1 MAEHLYPGFFSE
13 LLVLLL
19 ASLASVLLFQRLR
32 LPDILAYLFAGGL
45 VGPFGF
51 GMVTNGANIHFL
63 SELGLVFLMFE
74 LGLEFSL
81 RQLLHLSRAVF
92 GLGSLQMLLTLSV
105 FASALFFGLDW
116 PLGATLVVAGS
127 LALSSTALVV
137 RELRS
142 LKLINRH
149 HAQLAVGVLIFQ
161 DLAALLGLILV
172 PALAGNSG
180 RALHEQL
187 LHVVEKGGILVVI
200 LTGAGKWLL
209 PTIFHEVAR
218 SRSDEIFVLTVLVII
233 LLSAWLTQT
242 FGLSMALGAFLTG
255 VMLGECEFRHQVEA
269 DIRPFKDILMGV
281 FFASVGM
288 QIDFGLL
295 VQEGRI
301 VLFGIVLLILAKS
314 VVIALAARLMGESA
328 TTASKTGIILAQ
340 ASEFGLALITLGA
353 QLHVLAQRIASLS
366 LAIVV
371 GSLILAPWLIRYN
384 FEISQWLCRLAG
396 QKVSGRDREMSRI
409 PPNLS
414 DHIILAGYG
423 RVGQMI
429 AKFLKNNGIPFIA
442 LDPDGN
448 RIKEGRAAGDPVIYG
463 SCARIDLLRRC
474 HMERARLAILT
485 FKSLSEAR
493 RIITQIRRQGYTLPI
508 VVRTQNEADYA
519 ELIAAGA
526 DYVIPEMLES
536 SLVIAAKVL
545 SLLGYS
551 KTVVQ
556 PQIDA
561 ERALHP
567 QIKETAAPERE
578 DGSRSPPR

>member
-1 MAEHLYPGFFSE
+1 MPEHLYPSFFSE

-51 GMVTNGANIHFL
+51 GMVTNGDNIHFL

-74 LGLEFSL
+74 LGLEFSV

-92 GLGSLQMLLTLSV
+92 GLGSLQMLLTLSA
-105 FASALFFGLDW
+105 FASVLFFGLGW
-116 PLGATLVVAGS
+116 PLGAALVVAGS
-127 LALSSTALVV
+127 MALSSTALVI

-142 LKLINRH
+142 LKLISRH

-172 PALAGNSG
+172 PALAGNG
-180 RALHEQL
+180 GEALHEQL

-200 LTGAGKWLL
+200 LVGAGKWLL
-209 PTIFHEVAR
+209 PPIFHEVAR
-218 SRSDEIFVLTVLVII
+218 SRSEEIFVLTVLVII

-255 VMLGECEFRHQVEA
+255 VMLGEGEFRHQVEA

-301 VLFGIVLLILAKS
+301 VLLGIALLIFAKAA
-314 VVIALAARLMGESA
+314 VITLAARLMGESA

-353 QLHVLAQRIASLS
+353 QLNVLAPRIASLA
-366 LAIVV
+366 LAIIV
-371 GSLILAPWLIRYN
+371 GSLVLAPWLIRYN
-384 FEISQWLCRLAG
+384 FEISQWVGRLAG

-409 PPNLS
+409 PPHLS

-485 FKSLSEAR
+485 FKSLNEAR
-493 RIITQIRRQGYTLPI
+493 RIITQIRHQGYTLPI
-508 VVRTQNEADYA
+508 VVRTQNEADHA
-519 ELIAAGA
+519 QLIEAGA

-536 SLVIAAKVL
+536 SLVIAAEVL
-545 SLLGYS
+545 NLLGYS

-561 ERALHP
+561 ERALHA
-567 QIKETAAPERE
+567 QVKESAAPDRE
-578 DGSRSPPR
+578 DA

>member
-1 MAEHLYPGFFSE
+1 MTEHLYPSFFSE

-51 GMVTNGANIHFL
+51 GMVTNGDNIHFL

-74 LGLEFSL
+74 LGLEFSV

-92 GLGSLQMLLTLSV
+92 GLGSLQMLLTLSA
-105 FASALFFGLDW
+105 FASVLFFGLGW
-116 PLGATLVVAGS
+116 PVGATLVVAGS
-127 LALSSTALVV
+127 MALSSTALVV

-172 PALAGNSG
+172 PALAGNG
-180 RALHEQL
+180 GQALHEQL
-187 LHVVEKGGILVVI
+187 LHVAEKGGILVVI
-200 LTGAGKWLL
+200 LVGAGKWLL
-209 PTIFHEVAR
+209 PPIFHEVAR
-218 SRSDEIFVLTVLVII
+218 SRSEEIFVLTVLVII

-255 VMLGECEFRHQVEA
+255 VMLGEGEFRHQVEA

-295 VQEGRI
+295 AEEGRI
-301 VLFGIVLLILAKS
+301 VLLGIALLIFAKS
-314 VVIALAARLMGESA
+314 VVISLAARLMGESA

-353 QLHVLAQRIASLS
+353 QLNVLAPRIASLA
-366 LAIVV
+366 LAIIV

-384 FEISQWLCRLAG
+384 FEISQWVGRLAG
-396 QKVSGRDREMSRI
+396 QKVSSRDREMSRI
-409 PPNLS
+409 PPHLS

-442 LDPDGN
+442 MDPDGN

-493 RIITQIRRQGYTLPI
+493 RIITQIRHQGYTLPI
-508 VVRTQNEADYA
+508 VVRTQNEADHA
-519 ELIAAGA
+519 QLIEAGA
-526 DYVIPEMLES
+526 DHVIPEMLES
-536 SLVIAAKVL
+536 SLVIAAEVL
-545 SLLGYS
+545 NLLGYS

-561 ERALHP
+561 ERALHA
-567 QIKETAAPERE
+567 QVKESAAPDRGDE
-578 DGSRSPPR
+578 

>member
-51 GMVTNGANIHFL
+51 GMVTNDANIHFL

-74 LGLEFSL
+74 LGLEFSV

-105 FASALFFGLDW
+105 FASALFFALHW
-116 PLGATLVVAGS
+116 PIGATLVVAGS

-172 PALAGNSG
+172 PALAGNG
-180 RALHEQL
+180 ERALHEQL
-187 LHVVEKGGILVVI
+187 LHVAEKGGILVVI

-209 PTIFHEVAR
+209 PSIFHEVAR
-218 SRSDEIFVLTVLVII
+218 SRSEEIFVLTVLVII
-233 LLSAWLTQT
+233 LLSAWLTQA

-255 VMLGECEFRHQVEA
+255 VMLGEGEFRHQVEV

-295 VQEGRI
+295 VEEGRI
-301 VLFGIVLLILAKS
+301 VLLGIVLLILAKS
-314 VVIALAARLMGESA
+314 VVITLAARIMGESA
-328 TTASKTGIILAQ
+328 TTGSKTGIILAQ

-353 QLHVLAQRIASLS
+353 QLGVLAPRIASLA

-384 FEISQWLCRLAG
+384 FEISQWIGRLVG

-409 PPNLS
+409 PPHLS

-508 VVRTQNEADYA
+508 VVRTQNEADHA

-536 SLVIAAKVL
+536 SLVIAAEVL

-561 ERALHP
+561 ERALHA
-567 QIKETAAPERE
+567 QIKESAAPDPGE
-578 DGSRSPPR
+578 G

>member
-1 MAEHLYPGFFSE
+1 MAEHLYPSFFSE

-51 GMVTNGANIHFL
+51 GMVTNDDNIHFL

-74 LGLEFSL
+74 LGLEFSV

-92 GLGSLQMLLTLSV
+92 GLGSLQMLLTLSA
-105 FASALFFGLDW
+105 FASVLFFGLGW
-116 PLGATLVVAGS
+116 PVGATLVVAGS
-127 LALSSTALVV
+127 MALSSTALVI

-161 DLAALLGLILV
+161 DLAALVGLILV
-172 PALAGNSG
+172 PALAGNG
-180 RALHEQL
+180 GHALHEQL
-187 LHVVEKGGILVVI
+187 LQVIEKGGILVVI
-200 LTGAGKWLL
+200 LVGAGKWLL
-209 PTIFHEVAR
+209 PPIFHEVAR
-218 SRSDEIFVLTVLVII
+218 SRSEEIFVLTVLVII

-255 VMLGECEFRHQVEA
+255 VMLGEGEFRHQVET

-295 VQEGRI
+295 AEDGRA
-301 VLFGIVLLILAKS
+301 VLLGIGLLIFAKS
-314 VVIALAARLMGESA
+314 VVITLAARLMGESA

-353 QLHVLAQRIASLS
+353 QLNVLAPRVASLA
-366 LAIVV
+366 LAIIV
-371 GSLILAPWLIRYN
+371 GSLVLAPWLIRYN
-384 FEISQWLCRLAG
+384 FEISQWVGRLAG
-396 QKVSGRDREMSRI
+396 QKVSGRDRELSRI
-409 PPNLS
+409 PPHLS

-442 LDPDGN
+442 MDPDGN

-485 FKSLSEAR
+485 FKSLNEAR
-493 RIITQIRRQGYTLPI
+493 RIITQIRQQGYTLPI
-508 VVRTQNEADYA
+508 VVRTQNEADHA
-519 ELIAAGA
+519 QLIEAGA

-536 SLVIAAKVL
+536 SLVIAAEVL
-545 SLLGYS
+545 NLLGYS

-561 ERALHP
+561 ERALHA
-567 QIKETAAPERE
+567 QIKQSAAPDRG
-578 DGSRSPPR
+578 DD

>member
-1 MAEHLYPGFFSE
+1 MAEHLYPSFFSE

-32 LPDILAYLFAGGL
+32 LPDILAYLFAGWL

-51 GMVTNGANIHFL
+51 GMVTNDANIHFL

-74 LGLEFSL
+74 LGLEFSI

-92 GLGSLQMLLTLSV
+92 GLGSLQMSLTLSA
-105 FASALFFGLDW
+105 FASVLFFGLGW

-127 LALSSTALVV
+127 MALSSTALVV

-161 DLAALLGLILV
+161 DLTALLGLILV
-172 PALAGNSG
+172 PALAGNG
-180 RALHEQL
+180 EHALHEQL
-187 LHVVEKGGILVVI
+187 LDVVKRGGILVVI
-200 LTGAGKWLL
+200 LIGAGKWLL
-209 PTIFHEVAR
+209 PPIFHEVAR
-218 SRSDEIFVLTVLVII
+218 SRSEEIFVLTVLVII

-255 VMLGECEFRHQVEA
+255 AMLGEGEFRHQVEA

-295 VQEGRI
+295 AEEGRT
-301 VLFGIVLLILAKS
+301 VLLGIGLLIFAKS
-314 VVIALAARLMGESA
+314 AVVALAARLMGESA
-328 TTASKTGIILAQ
+328 ATASKTGIILAQ

-353 QLHVLAQRIASLS
+353 QLDVLPPRIASLA
-366 LAIVV
+366 LAVIV

-384 FEISQWLCRLAG
+384 FEISQWIGRLTG

-409 PPNLS
+409 PPHLS
-414 DHIILAGYG
+414 DHVILAGYG

-429 AKFLKNNGIPFIA
+429 AKLLKNNGVPFIA

-493 RIITQIRRQGYTLPI
+493 RIITQIRQQGYTLPI
-508 VVRTQNEADYA
+508 VVRTQNEADRA
-519 ELIAAGA
+519 GLIEAGA

-536 SLVIAAKVL
+536 SLVIAAEVL

-561 ERALHP
+561 ERARHT
-567 QIKETAAPERE
+567 QIKESAAPDRE
-578 DGSRSPPR
+578 EG

>member
-1 MAEHLYPGFFSE
+1 MAEHLYPSFFSE

-51 GMVTNGANIHFL
+51 GMVTNGDNIHFL

-74 LGLEFSL
+74 LGLEFSV
-81 RQLLHLSRAVF
+81 RQLLHLTRAVF
-92 GLGSLQMLLTLSV
+92 GLGSLQMLLTLSA
-105 FASALFFGLDW
+105 FASVLFFGLDW
-116 PLGATLVVAGS
+116 PVGATLVVAGS
-127 LALSSTALVV
+127 MALSSTALVI

-172 PALAGNSG
+172 PALAGNSEH
-180 RALHEQL
+180 ALHEQL

-200 LTGAGKWLL
+200 LVGAGKWLL
-209 PTIFHEVAR
+209 PPIFHEVAR
-218 SRSDEIFVLTVLVII
+218 SRSEEIFVLTVLVII

-255 VMLGECEFRHQVEA
+255 VMLGEGEFRHQVEA

-301 VLFGIVLLILAKS
+301 VLLGIALLIFAKAA
-314 VVIALAARLMGESA
+314 VITLAARLMGESA

-353 QLHVLAQRIASLS
+353 QLNVLAPRIASLA
-366 LAIVV
+366 LAIIV

-384 FEISQWLCRLAG
+384 FEISQWIGRLAG
-396 QKVSGRDREMSRI
+396 QDVSGRDREMSRI
-409 PPNLS
+409 PPHLS

-508 VVRTQNEADYA
+508 VVRTQNEADHA
-519 ELIAAGA
+519 ALIEAGA

-536 SLVIAAKVL
+536 SLVIAAEVL
-545 SLLGYS
+545 NLLGYS

-561 ERALHP
+561 ERALHA
-567 QIKETAAPERE
+567 QVKESSAPDRE
-578 DGSRSPPR
+578 DG

>member
-1 MAEHLYPGFFSE
+1 MAEHLYPSFFSE

-51 GMVTNGANIHFL
+51 GMVTNDANIHFL

-74 LGLEFSL
+74 LGLEFSV

-92 GLGSLQMLLTLSV
+92 GLGSLQMLLTLSA
-105 FASALFFGLDW
+105 FASVLFFGLGW

-127 LALSSTALVV
+127 MALSSTALVV

-161 DLAALLGLILV
+161 DLTALLGLILV
-172 PALAGNSG
+172 PALAGNSEH
-180 RALHEQL
+180 ALHEQL
-187 LHVVEKGGILVVI
+187 LDVVKKGGILVVI
-200 LTGAGKWLL
+200 LIGCGKWLL
-209 PTIFHEVAR
+209 PPIFHEVAR

-255 VMLGECEFRHQVEA
+255 AMLGEGEFRHQVET

-295 VQEGRI
+295 AEEGRT
-301 VLFGIVLLILAKS
+301 VLLGIALLIFAKAA
-314 VVIALAARLMGESA
+314 VITLAARLMGEST

-340 ASEFGLALITLGA
+340 ASEFGLALVTLGA
-353 QLHVLAQRIASLS
+353 QLNVLPPRIASLA
-366 LAIVV
+366 LAVIV

-384 FEISQWLCRLAG
+384 FEISQWIGRLAG

-409 PPNLS
+409 PPHLS

-442 LDPDGN
+442 LDPDGS

-493 RIITQIRRQGYTLPI
+493 RIITQIRQQGYTLPI
-508 VVRTQNEADYA
+508 VVRTQNEADHA
-519 ELIAAGA
+519 GLIEAGA

-536 SLVIAAKVL
+536 SLVIAAEVL

-561 ERALHP
+561 ERALHA
-567 QIKETAAPERE
+567 QNKESAAPDRE
-578 DGSRSPPR
+578 DG

>member
-1 MAEHLYPGFFSE
+1 MPEHLYPSFFSE
-13 LLVLLL
+13 LLVLLI

-32 LPDILAYLFAGGL
+32 LPDILAYLFAGAL
-45 VGPFGF
+45 VGRFGL
-51 GMVTNGANIHFL
+51 GMVTSGENIHFL

-74 LGLEFSL
+74 LGLEFSV

-92 GLGSLQMLLTLSV
+92 GLGSLQMLLTLSA
-105 FASALFFGLDW
+105 FAAVLHYGLAW

-127 LALSSTALVV
+127 MALSSTALVI
-137 RELRS
+137 RELRT

-172 PALAGNSG
+172 PALAGSG
-180 RALHEQL
+180 EPSVHEQL
-187 LHVVEKGGILVVI
+187 LQVVEKGAVLVMILI
-200 LTGAGKWLL
+200 GAGKWLL
-209 PTIFHEVAR
+209 PPIFHEVAR
-218 SRSDEIFVLTVLVII
+218 GRSDEVFVLTVLAII
-233 LLSAWLTQT
+233 LLSAWLTQA

-255 VMLGECEFRHQVEA
+255 VMLGEGEFKHQVEA

-288 QIDFGLL
+288 QIDFDILA
-295 VQEGRI
+295 EDGRI
-301 VLFGIVLLILAKS
+301 VLLGIALLILAKS
-314 VVIALAARLMGESA
+314 AIITLAGRLMGESV
-328 TTASKTGIILAQ
+328 TTASKTGVILAQ

-353 QLHVLAQRIASLS
+353 QLNVLPPRISS
-366 LAIVV
+366 LALAIIV
-371 GSLILAPWLIRYN
+371 GSLILSPWLIRYS
-384 FEISQWLCRLAG
+384 FEISQWVARLAG
-396 QKVSGRDREMSRI
+396 QRVSGRDRELSRI
-409 PPNLS
+409 PPHLS

-429 AKFLKNNGIPFIA
+429 GKFLKNNGVPYIA
-442 LDPDGN
+442 LDPDSK

-463 SCARIDLLRRC
+463 SCARLDLLRRC

-485 FKSLSEAR
+485 FKSLNEAQ

-508 VVRTQNEADYA
+508 VVRTQNETDHA

-536 SLVIAAKVL
+536 SLVIAAEVL
-545 SLLGYS
+545 NLLGYS

-556 PQIDA
+556 PQVDA
-561 ERALHP
+561 ERALHV
-567 QIKETAAPERE
+567 QIKESAVPDLE
-578 DGSRSPPR
+578 DG

>member
-1 MAEHLYPGFFSE
+1 MPEHLYPSFFSE

-51 GMVTNGANIHFL
+51 GMVTNGDNIHFL

-74 LGLEFSL
+74 LGLEFSV

-92 GLGSLQMLLTLSV
+92 GLGSLQMLLTLSA
-105 FASALFFGLDW
+105 FASVLFFGLGW
-116 PLGATLVVAGS
+116 PLGAALVVAGS
-127 LALSSTALVV
+127 MALSSTALVI

-142 LKLINRH
+142 LKLISRH

-172 PALAGNSG
+172 PALAGNG
-180 RALHEQL
+180 GEALHEQL

-200 LTGAGKWLL
+200 LVGAGKWLL
-209 PTIFHEVAR
+209 PPIFHEVAR
-218 SRSDEIFVLTVLVII
+218 SRSEEIFVLTVLVII

-255 VMLGECEFRHQVEA
+255 VMLGEGEFRHQVEA

-301 VLFGIVLLILAKS
+301 VLLGIALLIFAKAA
-314 VVIALAARLMGESA
+314 VITLAARLMGESA

-353 QLHVLAQRIASLS
+353 QLNVLAPRIASLA
-366 LAIVV
+366 LAIIV
-371 GSLILAPWLIRYN
+371 GSLVLAPWLIRYN
-384 FEISQWLCRLAG
+384 FEISQWVGRLAG

-409 PPNLS
+409 PPHLS

-448 RIKEGRAAGDPVIYG
+448 RIKEGRAASDPVIYG

-485 FKSLSEAR
+485 FKSLNEAR
-493 RIITQIRRQGYTLPI
+493 RIITQIRHQGYTLPI
-508 VVRTQNEADYA
+508 VVRTQNEADHA
-519 ELIAAGA
+519 QLIEAGA

-536 SLVIAAKVL
+536 SLVIAAEVL
-545 SLLGYS
+545 NLLGYS

-561 ERALHP
+561 ERALHA
-567 QIKETAAPERE
+567 QVKESAAPDRE
-578 DGSRSPPR
+578 DA

>member
-1 MAEHLYPGFFSE
+1 MAEHLYPSFFSE

-32 LPDILAYLFAGGL
+32 LPDILAYLFAGWL

-51 GMVTNGANIHFL
+51 GMVTNDANIHFL

-74 LGLEFSL
+74 LGLEFSI

-92 GLGSLQMLLTLSV
+92 GLGSLQMSLTLSA
-105 FASALFFGLDW
+105 FASVLFFGLGW

-127 LALSSTALVV
+127 MALSSTALVV

-161 DLAALLGLILV
+161 DLTALLGLILV
-172 PALAGNSG
+172 PALAGNG
-180 RALHEQL
+180 EHALHEQL
-187 LHVVEKGGILVVI
+187 LDVVKRGGILVVI
-200 LTGAGKWLL
+200 LIGAGKWLL
-209 PTIFHEVAR
+209 PPIFHEVAR
-218 SRSDEIFVLTVLVII
+218 SRSEEIFVLTVLVII

-255 VMLGECEFRHQVEA
+255 AMLGEGEFRHQVEA

-295 VQEGRI
+295 AEEGRT
-301 VLFGIVLLILAKS
+301 VLLGIGLLIFAKS
-314 VVIALAARLMGESA
+314 AVVALAARLMGESA
-328 TTASKTGIILAQ
+328 ATASKTGIILAQ

-353 QLHVLAQRIASLS
+353 QLDVLPPRIASLA
-366 LAIVV
+366 LAVIV

-384 FEISQWLCRLAG
+384 FEISQWIGRLTG

-409 PPNLS
+409 PPHLS
-414 DHIILAGYG
+414 DHVILAGYG

-429 AKFLKNNGIPFIA
+429 AKLLKNNGVPFIA

-448 RIKEGRAAGDPVIYG
+448 RIKEGRAAGDTVIYG

-493 RIITQIRRQGYTLPI
+493 RIITQIRQQGYTLPI
-508 VVRTQNEADYA
+508 VVRTQNEADRA
-519 ELIAAGA
+519 GLIEAGA

-536 SLVIAAKVL
+536 SLVIAAEVL

-561 ERALHP
+561 ERARHT
-567 QIKETAAPERE
+567 QIKESAAPDRE
-578 DGSRSPPR
+578 EG

>member
-1 MAEHLYPGFFSE
+1 MPEHLYPSFFSE

-51 GMVTNGANIHFL
+51 GMVTSGDNIHFL

-74 LGLEFSL
+74 LGLEFSV

-92 GLGSLQMLLTLSV
+92 GLGSLQMLLTLSA
-105 FASALFFGLDW
+105 FASVLFFGLSW

-127 LALSSTALVV
+127 MALSSTALVI

-142 LKLINRH
+142 LKLISRH

-172 PALAGNSG
+172 PALAGNG
-180 RALHEQL
+180 GEALHEQL

-200 LTGAGKWLL
+200 LVGAGKWLL
-209 PTIFHEVAR
+209 PPIFHEVAR
-218 SRSDEIFVLTVLVII
+218 SRSEEIFVLTVLVII

-255 VMLGECEFRHQVEA
+255 VMLGEGEFRHQVEA

-301 VLFGIVLLILAKS
+301 VLLGIALLIFAKAA
-314 VVIALAARLMGESA
+314 VITLAARLMGESA

-353 QLHVLAQRIASLS
+353 QLNVLAPRIASLA
-366 LAIVV
+366 LAIIV
-371 GSLILAPWLIRYN
+371 GSLVLAPWLIRYN
-384 FEISQWLCRLAG
+384 FEISQWVGRLAG

-409 PPNLS
+409 PPHLS

-485 FKSLSEAR
+485 FKSLNEAR
-493 RIITQIRRQGYTLPI
+493 RIITQIRHQGYTLPI
-508 VVRTQNEADYA
+508 VVRTQNEADHA
-519 ELIAAGA
+519 QLIEAGA

-536 SLVIAAKVL
+536 SLVIAAEVL
-545 SLLGYS
+545 NLLGYS

-561 ERALHP
+561 ERALHA
-567 QIKETAAPERE
+567 QVKESAAPDRE
-578 DGSRSPPR
+578 DA

>member
-51 GMVTNGANIHFL
+51 GMVTNDANIHFL

-74 LGLEFSL
+74 LGLEFSV

-105 FASALFFGLDW
+105 FASALFFALHW
-116 PLGATLVVAGS
+116 PIGATLVVAGS

-172 PALAGNSG
+172 PALAGNG
-180 RALHEQL
+180 ERALHEQL
-187 LHVVEKGGILVVI
+187 LHVAEKGGILVVI

-209 PTIFHEVAR
+209 PSIFHEVAR
-218 SRSDEIFVLTVLVII
+218 SRSEEIFVLTVLVII
-233 LLSAWLTQT
+233 LLSAWLTQA

-255 VMLGECEFRHQVEA
+255 VMLGEGEFRHQVEV

-295 VQEGRI
+295 VEEGRI
-301 VLFGIVLLILAKS
+301 VLLGIVLLILAKS
-314 VVIALAARLMGESA
+314 VVITLAARLMGESA
-328 TTASKTGIILAQ
+328 TTGSKTGIILAQ

-353 QLHVLAQRIASLS
+353 QLGVLAPRIASLA

-384 FEISQWLCRLAG
+384 FEISQWVGRLVG

-409 PPNLS
+409 PPHLS

-508 VVRTQNEADYA
+508 VVRTQNEADHA

-536 SLVIAAKVL
+536 SLVIAAEVL

-561 ERALHP
+561 ERALHA
-567 QIKETAAPERE
+567 QIKEPAAPDPGE
-578 DGSRSPPR
+578 G